1 MFMKSIYITWVFSKQ
16 LFLIYQ
22 GLCMQKAYEN
32 YINWCGVMLLQK
44 LGVIQDSTS
53 PLARRLIVKIC
64 MI

>member
-16 LFLIYQ
+16 LFEIYQ
-22 GLCMQKAYEN
+22 GLCVQKAYEN

-53 PLARRLIVKIC
+53 PLTRRLIVKIC

>member
-16 LFLIYQ
+16 LFVIYQ
-22 GLCMQKAYEN
+22 GLWLQKAYEN

-44 LGVIQDSTS
+44 LGVIQDSAS
-53 PLARRLIVKIC
+53 PLTRRLIVKIC

>member
-16 LFLIYQ
+16 LFVIYQ

-44 LGVIQDSTS
+44 G
-53 PLARRLIVKIC
+53 
-64 MI
+64 